1 MVLSSGPFEILFL
14 TNFSDYCYQ
23 VIPSIAQLVDKLPV
37 RLTLMHVYD
46 PVRTTAAQAAEPL
59 RSFFPEA
66 DRYRVCSRVVVA
78 GPVVEAVRRHVAE
91 RPVHL
96 IVAPASDPIGIPRI
110 GDRSLRAQLIDA
122 CGVPL
127 WTMGRGLQQGRL
139 PQPVRNVACW
149 LDFHA
154 DRHRHLAFAVEFARG
169 LGARLHV
176 LRGLPAVDEGLLM
189 PPGHPDRALHPD
201 HAAEELAAMC
211 DRASIDADVHV
222 GQGDGRRT
230 MIQLLARCDADLVFL
245 RSEERLVSRWL
256 GLGVGLRLGDR
267 TPCPSIHI
275 SDRPRVPA
283 WRLEPARRPRPH
295 AADRGGGDRGEA
307 PRDVAVQDALASEAV
322 SVGERV
328 SVGRGRASIAL
339 SNLAEIGLV

>member
-1 MVLSSGPFEILFL
+1 MALSSGPFEILFL

-23 VIPSIAQLVDKLPV
+23 VIPSIAQLVDHV
-37 RLTLMHVYD
+37 SARLTLMHVYD
-46 PVRTTAAQAAEPL
+46 PTCTTAAQAAEPL

-66 DRYRVCSRVVVA
+66 DRYRACSRVVVA
-78 GPVVEAVRRHVAE
+78 GPVVEAVTRHVAE

-96 IVAPASDPIGIPRI
+96 IVAPASDPIGIPRLC
-110 GDRSLRAQLIDA
+110 DRSLRAQLIDA

-127 WTMGRGLQQGRL
+127 WTMGRGMQPGRL
-139 PQPVRNVACW
+139 PQPVKHVACW

-154 DRHRHLAFAVEFARG
+154 DRHRHLAYASEYARC
-169 LGARLHV
+169 LGAKLHV
-176 LRGLPAVDEGLLM
+176 LRGLPGVDEGLLM
-189 PPGHPDRALHPD
+189 PPGHPDRALHPQR
-201 HAAEELAAMC
+201 AAEELAAMC
-211 DRASIDADVHV
+211 ERTSIEADIHV
-222 GQGDGRRT
+222 AHGDGRRT
-230 MIQLLARCDADLVFL
+230 MIQLLEQCDADLVFL

-283 WRLEPARRPRPH
+283 WRLEPVRRPRTH
-295 AADRGGGDRGEA
+295 
-307 PRDVAVQDALASEAV
+307 VAVRGDAAREAAAQEALASEAV
-322 SVGERV
+322 SIDERV
-328 SVGRGRASIAL
+328 PAGRAGASIAL